1 MTPADVIKTRLQ
13 VVARSGQTTYSG
25 VIDAFKKIMKEEGPK
40 AFWKGTVGELSDLT
54 KEQPIWQKIK
64 NQFLVSLS
72 LKFPLTI
79 QSTIK
84 VGDTP
89 MTFARSTPLV
99 FAILTISFSLPL
111 LLARVFRSSPQF
123 GVTLVTYEL
132 LQRSFYVD
140 FGGSRPS
147 GSDVQKLAAPSLLT
161 GKIDNPDHVGGY
173 RAALPMLNG
182 IETKFGLSLPRFRST
197 ITAEALKKQKS

>member
-1 MTPADVIKTRLQ
+1 
-13 VVARSGQTTYSG
+13 
-25 VIDAFKKIMKEEGPK
+25 
-40 AFWKGTVGELSDLT
+40 
-54 KEQPIWQKIK
+54 
-64 NQFLVSLS
+64 
-72 LKFPLTI
+72 
-79 QSTIK
+79 
-84 VGDTP
+84 
-89 MTFARSTPLV
+89 MTFARSTPL
-99 FAILTISFSLPL
+99 FFTFLTISFSLPL

-132 LQRSFYVD
+132 LQRTFYVD

-147 GSDVQKLAAPSLLT
+147 GSELSKPSSPSLLS
-161 GKIDNPDHVGGY
+161 GKVDNADHIGGY